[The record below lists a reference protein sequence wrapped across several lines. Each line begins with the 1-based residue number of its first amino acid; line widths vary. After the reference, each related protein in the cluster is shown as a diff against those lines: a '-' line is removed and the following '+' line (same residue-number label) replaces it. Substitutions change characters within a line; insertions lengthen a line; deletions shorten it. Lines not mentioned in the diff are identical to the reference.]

1 MATVRSESSGASCA
15 WPVSIP
21 RPELA
26 GHHPPRSPRSRAEGR
41 VPSPSPGHRLSLGRT
56 ASPLARFP
64 KPKTDSRM
72 EVEGIS
78 GPTQCGGRRVP
89 DVTTGALAGR
99 VEARPVPPAHA
110 ARMRPRLLCRGPL
123 SDVFPRTTAFASPGR
138 NRVLDPAAPGK
149 RLLSLVP
156 LMSPFASDSSFTF
169 LPLGQSEPQ
178 KRTLFLPSS
187 FVTSRRKTPPGTVSF
202 HLGAHSRVSLA
213 SAPFSLPS
221 EAVGAS

>member
-1 MATVRSESSGASCA
+1 MSPRGASCA

-26 GHHPPRSPRSRAEGR
+26 GHHPPRSPCSRAEGR

-89 DVTTGALAGR
+89 DVTTGARAGR
-99 VEARPVPPAHA
+99 VEARPVPRARCSHA
-110 ARMRPRLLCRGPL
+110 PPSALPGPP

-138 NRVLDPAAPGK
+138 NRDLDPAAPGK
-149 RLLSLVP
+149 RLLSLAP
-156 LMSPFASDSSFTF
+156 LTSPFASDSSFTF

-187 FVTSRRKTPPGTVSF
+187 FVTSRRKTPPGTVSV

>member
-26 GHHPPRSPRSRAEGR
+26 GHHPPRSPCSRAEGR

-89 DVTTGALAGR
+89 DVTTGVLAGR
-99 VEARPVPPAHA
+99 VEARPVPRARCSHAPPPALPGPPFRRFPQNDRLCIAWEESRPGPGGPWEA
-110 ARMRPRLLCRGPL
+110 ASL
-123 SDVFPRTTAFASPGR
+123 SLPVNVSLRIRT
-138 NRVLDPAAPGK
+138 RVLRFCRWVRANPRNG
-149 RLLSLVP
+149 LFFSLV
-156 LMSPFASDSSFTF
+156 
-169 LPLGQSEPQ
+169 
-178 KRTLFLPSS
+178 
-187 FVTSRRKTPPGTVSF
+187 VS
-202 HLGAHSRVSLA
+202 
-213 SAPFSLPS
+213 
-221 EAVGAS
+221 

>member
-26 GHHPPRSPRSRAEGR
+26 GHHPPRSPCSRAEGR

-89 DVTTGALAGR
+89 DVTTGARAGR
-99 VEARPVPPAHA
+99 VEARPVPRARCSHA
-110 ARMRPRLLCRGPL
+110 PPSG
-123 SDVFPRTTAFASPGR
+123 SPGPPFR
-138 NRVLDPAAPGK
+138 RFPQNDRLCITWEESRPGPGGPWEAA
-149 RLLSLVP
+149 S
-156 LMSPFASDSSFTF
+156 
-169 LPLGQSEPQ
+169 
-178 KRTLFLPSS
+178 
-187 FVTSRRKTPPGTVSF
+187 
-202 HLGAHSRVSLA
+202 HSRPVNVSLRVRLE
-213 SAPFSLPS
+213 F
-221 EAVGAS
+221 

>member
-1 MATVRSESSGASCA
+1 MATVRSESSGASCP

-26 GHHPPRSPRSRAEGR
+26 GHHPPRSPCSRAEGR

-89 DVTTGALAGR
+89 DVTTGARAGR
-99 VEARPVPPAHA
+99 VEARPVPRARCSHA
-110 ARMRPRLLCRGPL
+110 PPSASPGPL

-149 RLLSLVP
+149 RLLSLTP
-156 LMSPFASDSSFTF
+156 LTSPFASELEFYVSAAGSERTPETDS
-169 LPLGQSEPQ
+169 
-178 KRTLFLPSS
+178 
-187 FVTSRRKTPPGTVSF
+187 
-202 HLGAHSRVSLA
+202 
-213 SAPFSLPS
+213 FSP
-221 EAVGAS
+221 

>member
-1 MATVRSESSGASCA
+1 MSPRGASCA

-89 DVTTGALAGR
+89 DVTTGARAGR
-99 VEARPVPPAHA
+99 VEARPVPRARCSHA
-110 ARMRPRLLCRGPL
+110 PP
-123 SDVFPRTTAFASPGR
+123 SASPGPPFR
-138 NRVLDPAAPGK
+138 RFPQNDRLCIAWEESRPGPAAPGK
-149 RLLSLVP
+149 RLLSLAP
-156 LMSPFASDSSFTF
+156 LTSPFASDSSFTF

-202 HLGAHSRVSLA
+202 HLGAHSRA